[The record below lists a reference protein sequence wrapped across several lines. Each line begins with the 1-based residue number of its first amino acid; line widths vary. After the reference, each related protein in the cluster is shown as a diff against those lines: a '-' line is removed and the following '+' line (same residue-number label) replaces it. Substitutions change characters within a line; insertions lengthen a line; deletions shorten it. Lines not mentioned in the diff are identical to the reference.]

1 MKTVTLKVLWVTLF
15 LFFLNL
21 TIQAQNVGIN
31 DDGSLPDPSAML
43 EVQSNS
49 KGLLI
54 PRMTSAQ
61 RSAISS
67 PANGLMVYQTD
78 EISGF
83 YYYNGLGWQTIGS
96 GSSYFAANGNN
107 IFNTNNG
114 DVGIG
119 TDTPL
124 AKLEV
129 KDTSFRTPLLLN
141 GGSSGTTSLGFRFS
155 QPNNYSFKQFS
166 MQASNPITSTAGL
179 NFTYQDFAGDISAF
193 AYLMRLQAFS
203 DTTLQVHGS
212 SEIFGDVHAHGAR
225 FIDPPG
231 TPDTEIVHILS
242 ESAAYGLHV
251 DLNAEY
257 GDYAIAAHTIGPAGA
272 IEGISDKGYGGYFA
286 TYGGGEALITGAG
299 NVGIGTESPQA
310 KLDIN
315 GTTNVRG
322 ELQRQAKTGSAN
334 LVPIAYGVIR
344 SSGTTSTNTG
354 NISSTWNNT
363 YKRYEITIDSEN
375 YYWLNYITQVT
386 PMTGG
391 LSAQTSSVG
400 GKLLVKLYNSSG
412 SLIQGNF
419 QFVTFKP

>member
-1 MKTVTLKVLWVTLF
+1 MKTVTLRVLWVTLF
-15 LFFLNL
+15 FFSLNL

-43 EVQSNS
+43 DIQSNN

-61 RSAISS
+61 RTAITS
-67 PANGLMVYQTD
+67 PATGLMIYQTD

-83 YYYNGLGWQTIGS
+83 YYYNGTGWQAIGS
-96 GSSYFAANGNN
+96 GSSFFAADGNN
-107 IFNTNNG
+107 IYNTNDG

-119 TDTPL
+119 TNTPL

-129 KDTSFRTPLLLN
+129 KDSSFRTPLLLN
-141 GGSSGTTSLGFRFS
+141 GGSSGTTSLGLRFL
-155 QPNNYSFKQFS
+155 QPNDYSFKQFS
-166 MQASNPITSTAGL
+166 MQASQPLYSKAGL
-179 NFTYQDFAGDISAF
+179 NFSYQDFEGDISAY

-203 DTTLQVHGS
+203 DTTLQVYGS

-257 GDYAIAAHTIGPAGA
+257 GDYAIAAHTTGPAGA
-272 IEGISDKGYGGYFA
+272 IEGISDNGYGGYFA

-310 KLDIN
+310 KLDVN

-344 SSGTTSTNTG
+344 SNGNTSTGTG
-354 NISSTWNNT
+354 NISSTWNST
-363 YKRYEITIDSEN
+363 YKRYEITINSEN
-375 YYWLNYITQVT
+375 YFWLNYITQVT

-412 SLIQGNF
+412 SLVQGNF